1 MSLPEILPSG
11 FLPSGVHGATVH
23 EICARFGID
32 TPRRQ
37 VLSSCLREILTLARA
52 TGKLQRAFIWGSF
65 VTDKAFPRD
74 LDIFLLMQQGFDQE
88 FANLPPIQQ
97 DVFQHERAQLLFEAD
112 VFWATEAIGMEE
124 LDSWLSVYQ
133 LSRYLVS
140 RGIVEVIF
148 ND

>member
-1 MSLPEILPSG
+1 
-11 FLPSGVHGATVH
+11 
-23 EICARFGID
+23 
-32 TPRRQ
+32 
-37 VLSSCLREILTLARA
+37 
-52 TGKLQRAFIWGSF
+52 